1 MSWRHTALSLLILL
15 CFLTTRMY
23 LLLSPPP
30 PIEPSWFIPPPHDD
44 PEGRLAMGFKLP
56 LSCADVWSLE
66 LLKGV
71 SDTLAFELVA
81 KRYEIMR
88 AALNESPAAA
98 LGKARGIG
106 DTTAAKLLKYLD
118 LTERCEISEEFEV
131 WNDRP

>member
-1 MSWRHTALSLLILL
+1 MSWRHTALALLVLT
-15 CFLTTRMY
+15 CFLTTRIY
-23 LLLSPPP
+23 LLLSAPQST
-30 PIEPSWFIPPPHDD
+30 ESSWFNPPPHDD

-71 SDTLAFELVA
+71 SDTLAFEMVA

-88 AALNESPAAA
+88 AALTESPAEA

-106 DTTAAKLLKYLD
+106 DTTAAKLLRYLD
-118 LTERCEISEEFEV
+118 LTERCELSEEFEV